1 MAYKKMPVSEW
12 ISVEDNPIQRDT
24 ERHAAK
30 AKHLLTP
37 HPTHSFVFAAE
48 LPSGKLIKL
57 DGHTRAL
64 LWKRGDVSAPAQ
76 IQVGI
81 IPVKDRAEAEQL
93 YKDFDSKEAVET
105 MRDKVSGAFNRH
117 DFEPQSGLIASGNLT
132 TALRMAYGV
141 LTGGTVNSGLAG
153 SSIGKTSHRASKADV
168 YAMINEFSNELHA
181 LDGYGL
187 GQGRIPSGAIAAFI
201 LSYRRHGSKVV
212 PFWRGVFA
220 DTGEKSGGY
229 MDGVQAVCEL
239 ITGRRGRYGGSA
251 SFDLCARSLT
261 AVEKWLN
268 DETLFRIPTA
278 LNTLGYLAG
287 HERPAERLIKRAD
300 IGKRAA

>member
-1 MAYKKMPVSEW
+1 MSYRKMLVEDW
-12 ISVEDNPIQRDT
+12 IKVEDNPIQRDT

-64 LWKRGDVSAPAQ
+64 LWRRKEVDAPTQ
-76 IQVGI
+76 VQVGI
-81 IPVKDRAEAEQL
+81 IPVNSREEAEKL
-93 YKDFDSKEAVET
+93 YKDFDSKEALET

-117 DFEPQSGLIASGNLT
+117 DFEPQSGLVASGNLT
-132 TALRMAYGV
+132 TALRMAYAV
-141 LTGGTVNSGLAG
+141 LVG
-153 SSIGKTSHRASKADV
+153 SSAAAGVSGPKAGKSATAAKADI
-168 YAMINEFSNELHA
+168 YLMIDEFSPELHA
-181 LDGYGL
+181 LDGFGL

-201 LSYRRHGSKVV
+201 LSFRRYGHKVV

-229 MDGVQAVCEL
+229 MDGVQAVSEL
-239 ITGRRGRYGGSA
+239 ILGRRGRYGGTA
-251 SFDLCARSLT
+251 SFDLCTRALA
-261 AVEKWLN
+261 AVEKWMN
-268 DETLFRIPTA
+268 DEMLFRIPA
-278 LNTLGYLAG
+278 PMNTIGYLVG
-287 HERPAERLIKRAD
+287 HERPTERLIKKSD
-300 IGKRAA
+300 IGKKAA